1 MDYDALAYCI
11 SCILD
16 EQRCIGA
23 LPIKQV
29 IETPRCARSKTN
41 TVLVL
46 NIDSFKDFKKEFA
59 KANIA
64 DSYWEDAN
72 NLSFMKHANAYVAQ
86 LIALYQLALAEYIKA
101 NKDTLDEIQAKM
113 KDTVLRNAIVWSNTS
128 PQDVPNAMKQNNFTL
143 HPIVTLP
150 DLQEADGRNYV

>member
-1 MDYDALAYCI
+1 MD
-11 SCILD
+11 
-16 EQRCIGA
+16 E
-23 LPIKQV
+23 
-29 IETPRCARSKTN
+29 RSKAN

-72 NLSFMKHANAYVAQ
+72 NSSFMKHANAYVAQ
-86 LIALYQLALAEYIKA
+86 LIAPYQLALTEYIKA

-150 DLQEADGRNYV
+150 DL

>member
-1 MDYDALAYCI
+1 M
-11 SCILD
+11 
-16 EQRCIGA
+16 
-23 LPIKQV
+23 PIKQV
-29 IETPRCARSKTN
+29 VETPGSDQNKIN

-59 KANIA
+59 KANIT

-86 LIALYQLALAEYIKA
+86 LVALYRLALAEYIKA

-113 KDTVLRNAIVWSNTS
+113 KDTVLRNAIVWSNTL

-143 HPIVTLP
+143 HSIVTLL
-150 DLQEADGRNYV
+150 DLLDAGGENCI

>member
-1 MDYDALAYCI
+1 MTI
-11 SCILD
+11 
-16 EQRCIGA
+16 QF
-23 LPIKQV
+23 KV
-29 IETPRCARSKTN
+29 N

-46 NIDSFKDFKKEFA
+46 NIDPFKALKKEFA

-64 DSYWEDAN
+64 DSYLKDAN

-86 LIALYQLALAEYIKA
+86 LIALYRLALAEYIKV

-128 PQDVPNAMKQNNFTL
+128 SQDVPNAMKQNNFTL
-143 HPIVTLP
+143 HPIATLP
-150 DLQEADGRNYV
+150 DL